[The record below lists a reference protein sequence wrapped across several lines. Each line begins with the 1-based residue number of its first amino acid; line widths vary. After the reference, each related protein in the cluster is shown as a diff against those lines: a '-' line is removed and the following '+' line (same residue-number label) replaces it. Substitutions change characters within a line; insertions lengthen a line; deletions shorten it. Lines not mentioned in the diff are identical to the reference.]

1 MSTIYLCVHNI
12 QRWFTNVLYNIF
24 THLQVVAPHLI
35 FIKQWTICFL
45 LVSRMLTKTYNE
57 QRFEIVYQLRGT
69 LATYNAFHVQL
80 YNIWLAEK
88 FGKPVG

>member
-1 MSTIYLCVHNI
+1 
-12 QRWFTNVLYNIF
+12 
-24 THLQVVAPHLI
+24 
-35 FIKQWTICFL
+35 
-45 LVSRMLTKTYNE
+45 MLTKTYNE